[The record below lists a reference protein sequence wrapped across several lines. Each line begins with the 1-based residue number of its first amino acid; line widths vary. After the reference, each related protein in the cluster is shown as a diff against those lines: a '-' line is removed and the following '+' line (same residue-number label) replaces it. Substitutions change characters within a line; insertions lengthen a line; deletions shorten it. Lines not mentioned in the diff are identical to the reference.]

1 MDDGLT
7 SRSRT
12 GNCLKLK
19 TELLSQPSM
28 SLILLSLFSGFAPI
42 KESCSN
48 DSAKRL
54 SWEEMLAPDLRLGE
68 RLGSTS
74 QQTHPQ
80 PLISLRNVAFKSSA
94 ASVINLLPCC
104 LLCLNLTSS
113 LLRLPLPLRRLLSP
127 CAFSP
132 HRYNIHTWHER
143 GTGGGHLTN
152 DQQQLEPLT
161 R

>member
-1 MDDGLT
+1 
-7 SRSRT
+7 
-12 GNCLKLK
+12 
-19 TELLSQPSM
+19 M
-28 SLILLSLFSGFAPI
+28 SFLLSLSQFCPV
-42 KESCSN
+42 KESRSN

-54 SWEEMLAPDLRLGE
+54 RSEEMLAPDLRVAE

-74 QQTHPQ
+74 RQTHPQ

-94 ASVINLLPCC
+94 ASVINLLPRS

-127 CAFSP
+127 CAFCP
-132 HRYNIHTWHER
+132 HHYNIHTWHKK
-143 GTGGGHLTN
+143 GTGRRGHLTN
-152 DQQQLEPLT
+152 DRQQLEPLT